1 MDPKILQISIYYCFA
16 TQNFF
21 WEKKNHHFFKI
32 PLWVFKILKISKI
45 EKKVKIDNFFSDD
58 AYKWA
63 FFAKSAFFD
72 LFAWKML
79 KKRSKNHESIGWSK
93 RFLSIFAI
101 FERSGFLRD
110 SPNLQKWQKSTK
122 TSYSTLS
129 IRDFWTSFLV
139 FFRQK
144 GQKKHFLRKMLIYRH
159 HLKKSCQ
166 FSLFSQFLKFS
177 RF

>member
-21 WEKKNHHFFKI
+21 WEKKNHNFFKI

-63 FFAKSAFFD
+63 FFSKSAFFD
-72 LFAWKML
+72 LFAWKIL
-79 KKRSKNHESIGWSK
+79 KKVSKNKESIGYSQ

-101 FERSGFLRD
+101 FEKLQIFERLSKSPKMSKIDKNLLLVPPFRFVVSGFF
-110 SPNLQKWQKSTK
+110 
-122 TSYSTLS
+122 Y
-129 IRDFWTSFLV
+129 
-139 FFRQK
+139 
-144 GQKKHFLRKMLIYRH
+144 H
-159 HLKKSCQ
+159 
-166 FSLFSQFLKFS
+166 FS
-177 RF
+177 RRK